1 MAEEKMEAVP
11 VIITGPDGQER
22 EYVEE
27 KVIPFAG
34 EKFAVLVALPDYADQ
49 VEDGL
54 DMTFA
59 VHGRRV
65 VDGVSVVMQMTSS
78 RMYPIIQMYLEP
90 VAELAERIIRQA
102 SP

>member
-27 KVIPFAG
+27 KVIPFVG

-54 DMTFA
+54 D
-59 VHGRRV
+59 
-65 VDGVSVVMQMTSS
+65 
-78 RMYPIIQMYLEP
+78 IILTKMVTNENGEVEYIPPTDKEFEA
-90 VAELAERIIRQA
+90 VAEIYEKM
-102 SP
+102 

>member
-34 EKFAVLVALPDYADQ
+34 ETFAVLVALPDYADQ

-54 DMTFA
+54 D
-59 VHGRRV
+59 
-65 VDGVSVVMQMTSS
+65 
-78 RMYPIIQMYLEP
+78 IILTKMVTNENGEVEY
-90 VAELAERIIRQA
+90 I
-102 SP
+102 SPTDKEFGKQ

>member
-1 MAEEKMEAVP
+1 MTEEKMEAVP

-27 KVIPFAG
+27 KVILFAG

-54 DMTFA
+54 D
-59 VHGRRV
+59 
-65 VDGVSVVMQMTSS
+65 
-78 RMYPIIQMYLEP
+78 IILTKMVTNENGEVEYIPPTDKEFEA
-90 VAELAERIIRQA
+90 VAEIYEKM
-102 SP
+102 

>member
-11 VIITGPDGQER
+11 VIITGPDGQEC

-54 DMTFA
+54 D
-59 VHGRRV
+59 
-65 VDGVSVVMQMTSS
+65 
-78 RMYPIIQMYLEP
+78 IILTKMVTNENGEVEYIPPTDKEFEA
-90 VAELAERIIRQA
+90 VAEIYEKM
-102 SP
+102 

>member
-34 EKFAVLVALPDYADQ
+34 EKFAVLVALPD
-49 VEDGL
+49 
-54 DMTFA
+54 
-59 VHGRRV
+59 
-65 VDGVSVVMQMTSS
+65 
-78 RMYPIIQMYLEP
+78 
-90 VAELAERIIRQA
+90 
-102 SP
+102 

>member
-27 KVIPFAG
+27 KVIPFSG

-54 DMTFA
+54 D
-59 VHGRRV
+59 
-65 VDGVSVVMQMTSS
+65 
-78 RMYPIIQMYLEP
+78 IILTKMVTNENGEVEYIPPTDKEFEA
-90 VAELAERIIRQA
+90 VAEIYEKM
-102 SP
+102 

>member
-34 EKFAVLVALPDYADQ
+34 VKFAVLVALPDYADQ

-54 DMTFA
+54 D
-59 VHGRRV
+59 
-65 VDGVSVVMQMTSS
+65 
-78 RMYPIIQMYLEP
+78 IILTKMVTNENGEVEYIPPTDKEFEA
-90 VAELAERIIRQA
+90 VAEIYEKM
-102 SP
+102 

>member
-27 KVIPFAG
+27 KVIPFAS

-54 DMTFA
+54 D
-59 VHGRRV
+59 
-65 VDGVSVVMQMTSS
+65 
-78 RMYPIIQMYLEP
+78 IILTKMVTNENGEVEYIPPTDKEFEA
-90 VAELAERIIRQA
+90 VAEIYEKM
-102 SP
+102 

>member
-27 KVIPFAG
+27 KVISFAG

-54 DMTFA
+54 D
-59 VHGRRV
+59 
-65 VDGVSVVMQMTSS
+65 
-78 RMYPIIQMYLEP
+78 IILTKMVANENGEVEYIPPTDKEFEA
-90 VAELAERIIRQA
+90 VAEIYEKM
-102 SP
+102 

>member
-34 EKFAVLVALPDYADQ
+34 ENFAVLVALPDYADQ

-54 DMTFA
+54 D
-59 VHGRRV
+59 
-65 VDGVSVVMQMTSS
+65 
-78 RMYPIIQMYLEP
+78 IILTKMVTNENGEVEYIPPTDKEFEA
-90 VAELAERIIRQA
+90 VAEIYEKM
-102 SP
+102 

>member
-27 KVIPFAG
+27 KVIPFDG

-54 DMTFA
+54 D
-59 VHGRRV
+59 
-65 VDGVSVVMQMTSS
+65 
-78 RMYPIIQMYLEP
+78 IILTKMVTNENGEVEYIPPTDKEFEV
-90 VAELAERIIRQA
+90 VAEIYEKM
-102 SP
+102 

>member
-1 MAEEKMEAVP
+1 MTEEKMEAVP

-54 DMTFA
+54 D
-59 VHGRRV
+59 
-65 VDGVSVVMQMTSS
+65 
-78 RMYPIIQMYLEP
+78 IILTKMVTNENGEVEYIPPTDKEFEA
-90 VAELAERIIRQA
+90 VAEIYEKM
-102 SP
+102 

>member
-22 EYVEE
+22 EHVEE

-34 EKFAVLVALPDYADQ
+34 EKFAVLVALPDYADR

-54 DMTFA
+54 D
-59 VHGRRV
+59 
-65 VDGVSVVMQMTSS
+65 
-78 RMYPIIQMYLEP
+78 IILTKMVTNENGEVEYIPPTDKEFEA
-90 VAELAERIIRQA
+90 VAEIYEKM
-102 SP
+102 